1 MLVGSSANC
10 VLACVRCLV
19 LNKYFFER
27 GALDFNFNENTN
39 MITEITTEVDSQLMS
54 IYSQIGI
61 DKPSNHE
68 DIIQFVSEDVE
79 ASTNAE
85 GFIQAKMLKLL
96 LED

>member
-1 MLVGSSANC
+1 
-10 VLACVRCLV
+10 
-19 LNKYFFER
+19 
-27 GALDFNFNENTN
+27 

-85 GFIQAKMLKLL
+85 EFTS
-96 LED
+96 EDVKIAFRRLIETYEY